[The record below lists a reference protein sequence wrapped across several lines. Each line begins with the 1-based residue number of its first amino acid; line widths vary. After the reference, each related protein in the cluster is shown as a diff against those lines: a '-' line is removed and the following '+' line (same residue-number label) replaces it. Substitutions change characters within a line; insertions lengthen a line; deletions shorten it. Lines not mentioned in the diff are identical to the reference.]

1 MNNNLDLI
9 HEFADL
15 GDVILHY
22 VLSGKGP
29 PVVLLHGWPQTWWEW
44 RHIIPVLAKII
55 L

>member
-22 VLSGKGP
+22 VLSEKVRPWSCCTDGRKPG
-29 PVVLLHGWPQTWWEW
+29 GSGDM
-44 RHIIPVLAKII
+44 
-55 L
+55 